1 MAGMRWRFASQ
12 MVAALLVPALLAS
25 GAAQA
30 LVVRCDAAVMSC
42 CAKKTETSGS
52 AVTGQ
57 RHKCCPEASAPTQQ
71 EAAQK
76 TAVPPAPAPVLVAIA
91 GPVVSITPRAVQE
104 RADVPALDPPEGP
117 PLVLANCS
125 LLI

>member
-1 MAGMRWRFASQ
+1 MRSRFASR
-12 MVAALLVPALLAS
+12 VLASLLVPALLAS

-30 LVVRCDAAVMSC
+30 LAMRCDAAVMSC
-42 CAKKTETSGS
+42 CAKKSATPAS
-52 AVTGQ
+52 AVTGPT
-57 RHKCCPEASAPTQQ
+57 HKCCPEASAPAGQ

-76 TAVPPAPAPVLVAIA
+76 TAVPPPLAPVLVAVV
-91 GPVVSITPRAVQE
+91 GPVVRIAPRVAQE

>member
-1 MAGMRWRFASQ
+1 MRSRFASQ
-12 MVAALLVPALLAS
+12 IVAALLVPALLAS

-57 RHKCCPEASAPTQQ
+57 RHECCPEASAPTQEQ
-71 EAAQK
+71 AAQK
-76 TAVPPAPAPVLVAIA
+76 TAVPPAPVPVLVAIV
-91 GPVVSITPRAVQE
+91 GPAVSVTPPVVQE
-104 RADVPALDPPEGP
+104 RADVPSVDPPPGP
-117 PLVLANCS
+117 KLVLANCS